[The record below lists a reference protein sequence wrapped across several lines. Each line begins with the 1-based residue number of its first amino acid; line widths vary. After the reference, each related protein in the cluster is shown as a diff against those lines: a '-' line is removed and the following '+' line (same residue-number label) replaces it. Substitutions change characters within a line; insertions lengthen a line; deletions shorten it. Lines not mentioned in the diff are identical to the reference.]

1 MQGKRRILFLPYKLC
16 KSLKKHVKN
25 KKIARLA
32 VFITPSKKPVD
43 ASDIRK
49 EMKNLT
55 EYVKISKKKIFLYN
69 FRYFFHVCFILL
81 LKIL

>member
-1 MQGKRRILFLPYKLC
+1 M
-16 KSLKKHVKN
+16 KN

-43 ASDIRK
+43 ASNIRK

-69 FRYFFHVCFILL
+69 FRYFFHVCFILYSTTKDIVRFADNL
-81 LKIL
+81 ELSSV